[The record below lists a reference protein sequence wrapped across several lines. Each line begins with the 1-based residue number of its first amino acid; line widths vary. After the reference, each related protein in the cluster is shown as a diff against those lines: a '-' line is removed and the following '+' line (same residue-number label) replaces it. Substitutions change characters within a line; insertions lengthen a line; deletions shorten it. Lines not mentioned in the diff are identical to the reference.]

1 LFKKVLS
8 ASLEVFIE
16 VGIRLLTGSLFKSST
31 IGSQP
36 GTFLKL
42 DKVERTERPDRLQG
56 AQILRNEAYMEVRRN
71 KPPAK
76 PGRDEG

>member
-1 LFKKVLS
+1 MFKKVLS

-56 AQILRNEAYMEVRRN
+56 NAVDGSASEW
-71 KPPAK
+71 KPLKELGKAE
-76 PGRDEG
+76 R